1 MTFSEIVSSYYINP
15 EVVAFFKKVANEWW
29 EELRQDVFLIICEYD
44 EQKIID
50 MHNKKALKF
59 FIVRIALNQYRS
71 KNSKFYYQ
79 NIKNNNLGIALANE
93 DMIESADAIL
103 YSNVIYDT
111 QDEPEW
117 EIKEKRMVRVE
128 DSLENLRFFEREI
141 LKLYL
146 QLGTYKNVAKDT
158 GIPIRTIANAVK
170 NSIANI
176 KLEIN
181 E

>member
-1 MTFSEIVSSYYINP
+1 MKFNDIVTSYFTNP

-79 NIKNNNLGIALANE
+79 NIKNVNLGIALANE

>member
-1 MTFSEIVSSYYINP
+1 MTFDNIVSSYYSNP

-29 EELRQDVFLIICEYD
+29 EELRQDVFVIICEYD

-79 NIKNNNLGIALANE
+79 NIKNVNLGIALANE

-103 YSNVIYDT
+103 YSNVLYDT
-111 QDEPEW
+111 QEEADW
-117 EIKEKRMVRVE
+117 EVKEKMMVKVE

-176 KLEIN
+176 KTEIN